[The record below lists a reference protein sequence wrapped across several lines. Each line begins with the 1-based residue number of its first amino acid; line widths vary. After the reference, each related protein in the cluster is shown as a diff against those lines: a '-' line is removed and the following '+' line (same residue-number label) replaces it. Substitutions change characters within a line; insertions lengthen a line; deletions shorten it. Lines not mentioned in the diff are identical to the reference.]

1 MKLFQDNVLL
11 IIMKLFQENVL
22 LIIMKLFQENVLLI
36 LIKLFPRALQSP
48 WAVAIYPTIFS
59 QRIPQFCAET
69 KESCN
74 RGHNVQPNLTPS
86 EKSLCF

>member
-1 MKLFQDNVLL
+1 M
-11 IIMKLFQENVL
+11 MKLFQENVL

-59 QRIPQFCAET
+59 QQIPQFRAEKKT

-74 RGHNVQPNLTPS
+74 RRHNVQPYLTPS
-86 EKSLCF
+86 VKSLCF